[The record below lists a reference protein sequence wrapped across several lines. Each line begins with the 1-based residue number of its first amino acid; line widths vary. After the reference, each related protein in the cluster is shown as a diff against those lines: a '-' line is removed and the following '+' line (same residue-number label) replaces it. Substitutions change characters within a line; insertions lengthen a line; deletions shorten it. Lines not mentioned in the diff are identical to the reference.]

1 MGHLGAYWVNI
12 SKATAGLMRINTKRA
27 KMDALKDK
35 IRIWWKRF
43 GWNECETRWT
53 FIDADNTRAG

>member
-1 MGHLGAYWVNI
+1 MGHLGAYWANI
-12 SKATAGLMRINTKRA
+12 SKVTAGLMRINTKRA

-53 FIDADNTRAG
+53 VHS